1 MARQQKA
8 AEDQNQSEL
17 NKRMLE
23 VQLTH
28 SESGNPGSD
37 SSLIYI
43 SNEIAARNLEEE
55 WNQPEEIENVASLL
69 EACETVQMLRE
80 LRKCAIPPVVFKA
93 AAKGLRQASVSRLG
107 IGCYCLTAR
116 RKGQQAPDSATG
128 ATGATNVTPTTATTE
143 VTATTL
149 TTKTT
154 ATTDAT
160 ATTDITLATEVRRS
174 SGSDDRLR
182 GECNEQ

>member
-93 AAKGLRQASVSRLG
+93 AAKGLEAGKRKQIRDWVLLLNSEAEGAASAG
-107 IGCYCLTAR
+107 
-116 RKGQQAPDSATG
+116 
-128 ATGATNVTPTTATTE
+128 
-143 VTATTL
+143 
-149 TTKTT
+149 
-154 ATTDAT
+154 
-160 ATTDITLATEVRRS
+160 
-174 SGSDDRLR
+174 
-182 GECNEQ
+182 